1 MRTGLGKLHSDQRLM
16 LILVS
21 VMLVLIVGVSVLAPQ
36 PGEDQPDPT
45 TYNNGP
51 LGVKAAYLTLQGL
64 GHRTSRWTKSLAELN
79 NSLNDAQAAR
89 TTLVLAEPVFAESD
103 FDRMKAELA
112 RFMQRGG
119 RVLAT
124 GSSGARL
131 LGGKAQNLELLP
143 SALCRTTPE
152 GDSALA
158 RAGKVEM
165 SDHGGWK
172 MDDKQFT
179 GDNLKS
185 AQLCGKDA
193 VVVQFTIHG
202 GSHNGSAV
210 WWSSVTPMRNA
221 ELKQDPA
228 LKLLLGSIDDTGE
241 NPTSAPRDIIFD
253 EAMHEVTGS
262 IWDNARGLPFLWV
275 GLQAAGLFVLL
286 VLSFSRRR
294 GPVRMPVTLPRS
306 SPVEFATSMGDLYQ
320 KGRAT
325 SAATE
330 AARRRLLRVLVREAG
345 VPAQCVGSGPE
356 AVGEALR
363 ERLGA
368 AGAGGAAPALALRVT
383 AHLREANEAAH
394 AEVSPHSAL
403 TLVRALSEDAQSVR
417 AAVAPAL
424 GNVHSAEEEVAAQ
437 D

>member
-1 MRTGLGKLHSDQRLM
+1 VRTGLGKLHSDQRLM

-36 PGEDQPDPT
+36 PGEDQPEPT

-172 MDDKQFT
+172 ADAK
-179 GDNLKS
+179 LPPRPVEV
-185 AQLCGKDA
+185 AERCGQDA
-193 VVVQFTIHG
+193 VVVYFKA
-202 GSHNGSAV
+202 SSGSAV